1 MHTRTSYPEQKVQTL
16 AMLKEGISSAPM
28 VVLINYEGIKVEE
41 INEIRRTF
49 EKNGIRYLVA
59 KNTLIKKAIENTERE
74 GLSVHLSN
82 MTGVVLSSED
92 GVNTAKLVRDLVKA
106 REKDKKED
114 GFVVKGGFFDGDI
127 LDAASIAKVA
137 DLPSKEE
144 LLTML
149 LRTMQEGPRQ
159 VLGVI
164 QGPARDLVNLLKNY
178 ENTLSESE

>member
-1 MHTRTSYPEQKVQTL
+1 V
-16 AMLKEGISSAPM
+16 
-28 VVLINYEGIKVEE
+28 
-41 INEIRRTF
+41 
-49 EKNGIRYLVA
+49 VA
-59 KNTLIKKAIENTERE
+59 KNTLIKKAIENTDRE
-74 GLSVHLSN
+74 GLNVHLTN

-92 GVNTAKLVRDLVKA
+92 GVNTAKVI
-106 REKDKKED
+106 REIIKERTNDKKES
-114 GFVVKGGFFDGDI
+114 FVVKGGFFDGDV
-127 LDAASIAKVA
+127 LDANAVDKVA

-159 VLGVI
+159 VLGVV